1 MLIPDLANKTL
12 CVVASLN
19 DLKTIKQE
27 IKAKVQDNFFYR
39 IPLNQKSFKHF
50 KENP

>member
-1 MLIPDLANKTL
+1 VLATFDDVKG
-12 CVVASLN
+12 
-19 DLKTIKQE
+19 IKQE

-50 KENP
+50 K